1 MRVSDLAACAARQAD
16 EFPTIGRKRTP
27 QAGQTRKH
35 RKRPSQDTLKV
46 NTDGSFSPNTKEGGW
61 GFVIRNTEGQVIKV
75 GAGRCEYLM
84 DALHAE
90 LLACLMGVKTAGE
103 MGISNVELET
113 DSMLVKLALESST
126 FSLAPTRGIV
136 FEIKSCISTFFTSC
150 KVSYCP
156 RDCNKVAHA
165 VAAQCCKCPHN
176 SVLLWDGTPSG
187 LEDLVAS
194 DFAESIS

>member
-1 MRVSDLAACAARQAD
+1 MVSFHRTQ
-16 EFPTIGRKRTP
+16 RKE
-27 QAGQTRKH
+27 AG
-35 RKRPSQDTLKV
+35 V
-46 NTDGSFSPNTKEGGW
+46 
-61 GFVIRNTEGQVIKV
+61 FVIRNTEGQVIKA

-126 FSLAPTRGIV
+126 FSLAPTGGIV

-165 VAAQCCKCPHN
+165 VAAQGCKCPHN